1 LYFIGHSSLVIGRV
15 GMNIHTL
22 FTGVANTHLITNE
35 RGVYIVDAG
44 MPHQARRILGK
55 VRELGYAPS
64 DVRLILITH
73 GHIDHAGSAA
83 ALKRLTGAPL
93 AMHRDDV
100 RLTTTPSLKIP
111 PGRNP
116 TTETIGRV
124 MRAFGWVMPLE
135 TFAPDILLEEGQ
147 SLREFGLDARIVHTP
162 GHTLGSIT
170 LFTKEGAAFIGDA
183 ILNLVRVSFPLFW
196 EDAAAA
202 RASACKIRSLE
213 PRVCYTA
220 HGREFD
226 LHALEEFVADHCG

>member
-1 LYFIGHSSLVIGRV
+1 MKIT
-15 GMNIHTL
+15 TL

-35 RGVYIVDAG
+35 QGVYIVDAG
-44 MPHQARRILGK
+44 MPHQARRILGR
-55 VRELGYAPS
+55 VRALGYAPS

-73 GHIDHAGSAA
+73 GHIDHAGSAV
-83 ALKRLTGAPL
+83 ALKRLTGAPI

-111 PGRNP
+111 PGRNVP
-116 TTETIGRV
+116 TETIGKL

-135 TFAPDILLEEGQ
+135 TFAPDVLLDDGQ

-170 LFTKEGAAFIGDA
+170 LLTHQGVAFVGDA

-196 EDAAAA
+196 EDAPAAY
-202 RASACKIRSLE
+202 ASACKIRSLE

-220 HGREFD
+220 HGRAFD
-226 LHALEEFVADHCG
+226 LHALKEFVENHCGE